1 MVQFAASE
9 SHENPLIQSNENV
22 ETKTTNSSLFNRKL
36 ILFLAYVLLT
46 LCLGALET
54 LGGSLYNQ
62 LESQLNTSA
71 QTIAYML
78 SLKPIISGVAALI
91 TAWVLDKFVNS
102 HYYICIMSII
112 TSVIISLMPQM
123 KELWQM
129 YCAFAVIGYAIGT
142 IMSAYPVLTLR
153 LYPNNNRAW
162 FGLLVIYG
170 ISKTTTPILLEA
182 SIQIFDGSYGPV
194 LYFVSVLFIILSVI
208 LGCMQTPQHISSKN
222 DSAEQASVSSSKL
235 KYLQYLLYTLF
246 IVLHFLYSAFQSGL
260 VNFIQKFV
268 TKALDRNVKI
278 ARYLISCYYFGQL
291 FYRLVVALFFKELNP
306 MKSVLL
312 ANGMLLVFGLLF
324 CSFGNVFFIKDS
336 DIWILYVVYVNVGIW
351 ASGIFPGLVKLCES
365 IKPVTGLISGLL
377 IISFSLGDA
386 SMVLLTSHLIETFGD
401 KVVPFPI
408 FGFILMSLILTFVAF
423 CVNRKYC
430 KIRDE
435 LKNTIQMSD
444 DKLLDAKAS
453 MIGAPSSSC

>member
-1 MVQFAASE
+1 MVQKGSSE
-9 SHENPLIQSNENV
+9 NHENPLIQSNENV
-22 ETKTTNSSLFNRKL
+22 STKTKESSLLNRKL
-36 ILFLAYVLLT
+36 MLFFAYVLLT

-62 LESQLNTSA
+62 LERQLNTSA

-78 SLKPIISGVAALI
+78 SLKPIISGIAALI

-112 TSVIISLMPQM
+112 TSAIISLMPKM

-142 IMSAYPVLTLR
+142 IMSTYPVLTLR

-170 ISKTTTPILLEA
+170 TSKTTTPILLEA

-194 LYFVSVLFIILSVI
+194 LYSVSVLFIILSVI
-208 LGCMQTPQHISSKN
+208 LSCMQTPRHISSKIN
-222 DSAEQASVSSSKL
+222 SVEHISSSKL
-235 KYLQYLLYTLF
+235 RHLQYLLYTLF
-246 IVLHFLYSAFQSGL
+246 IVLHFVYSAFQSGL

-278 ARYLISCYYFGQL
+278 ARYLISCYHFGQL

-324 CSFGNVFFIKDS
+324 CSFGNVSFIKDS

-351 ASGIFPGLVKLCES
+351 ASGIFPGLVKLCEA

-386 SMVLLTSHLIETFGD
+386 SMVMLTSHLIEIFGD

-408 FGFILMSLILTFVAF
+408 FVFILTSLILTFAAF

-430 KIRDE
+430 KIKDM
-435 LKNTIQMSD
+435 LKATIQMSD
-444 DKLLDAKAS
+444 DKLLDAKES
-453 MIGAPSSSC
+453 MVGAPCG